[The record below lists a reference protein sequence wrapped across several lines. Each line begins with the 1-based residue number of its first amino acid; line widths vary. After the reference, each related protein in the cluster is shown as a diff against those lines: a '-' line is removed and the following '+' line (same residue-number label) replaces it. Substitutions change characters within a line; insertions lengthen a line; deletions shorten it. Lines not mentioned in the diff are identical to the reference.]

1 MKSISQTQTAL
12 GDIAK
17 QLCGIVSETDR
28 ENGALAGL
36 NEEVQK
42 LIEELQA
49 QKGSRYAPAVVELF
63 DDPDFC
69 TEFRR
74 KLYESRQSVYLEVY
88 RETI

>member
-42 LIEELQA
+42 LIEELQSA
-49 QKGSRYAPAVVELF
+49 VPPLVMMPETSRAVSSFISLSIM
-63 DDPDFC
+63 P
-69 TEFRR
+69 R
-74 KLYESRQSVYLEVY
+74 
-88 RETI
+88 

>member
-42 LIEELQA
+42 LIEELQSA
-49 QKGSRYAPAVVELF
+49 M
-63 DDPDFC
+63 
-69 TEFRR
+69 
-74 KLYESRQSVYLEVY
+74 
-88 RETI
+88 